1 MFKLFTTS
9 KNQQPVF
16 RSQVLPADKVVGD
29 SMFPKDRLS
38 FEHGIFPTDKYVTTG
53 QSQVLPADKVVGDS
67 MFPKDRLSF
76 EHSVF
81 PPDHFVTPATASDDP
96 VATVYQL
103 PVNSTESVLDQ
114 AA

>member
-16 RSQVLPADKVVGD
+16 RSQ
-29 SMFPKDRLS
+29 
-38 FEHGIFPTDKYVTTG
+38 I
-53 QSQVLPADKVVGDS
+53 LPADKVVGDS

-81 PPDHFVTPATASDDP
+81 PPDHFVTPTTASADL

-103 PVNSTESVLDQ
+103 PVNSVEGVLDQ